1 MPQVIDRPS
10 EAATPSEALGEDPR
24 TRIDRRLFARRD
36 AGDPRAREELIER
49 FLPLARSIAR
59 RYEHSAEP
67 LDDLLQIASLG
78 LIKAIDRYDPSKG
91 CAFSSYAVP
100 TIGGELK
107 RHFRD
112 RTWNVR
118 PPRELQE
125 LTLRVERA
133 SAELTQQLDRAPT
146 VAELAAATDS
156 SDERI
161 LEALQAQRS
170 RGAVSLQ
177 ATSGPEDDHAALQD
191 RLGGEDD
198 GFDLAETR
206 ADMAGLLN
214 ILPPRSRLVLRLR
227 FDRDLTQAEIG
238 EFLGI
243 SQMQVSRIIRS
254 AVEQLRHVCEQRSEL
269 LERRRVSASRE
280 ERPGAQPRPL

>member
-1 MPQVIDRPS
+1 MPDVIDRPS
-10 EAATPSEALGEDPR
+10 AATAPPAACGEDSRAR
-24 TRIDRRLFARRD
+24 TDRRLFARLH

-78 LIKAIDRYDPSKG
+78 LIKAIDRFDPTKG

-133 SAELTQQLDRAPT
+133 TSELTQELDRAPT
-146 VAELAAATDS
+146 VAELSAATGS

-161 LEALQAQRS
+161 LEAMQARRS

-177 ATSGPEDDHAALQD
+177 ATTGPADDPAALQD
-191 RLGGEDD
+191 RLGFDDD
-198 GFDLAETR
+198 GFDRAEER
-206 ADMAGLLN
+206 ADIAGLLSL
-214 ILPPRSRLVLRLR
+214 LPARSRLVLRLR

-238 EFLGI
+238 QLLGI
-243 SQMQVSRIIRS
+243 SQMQVSRIIRA
-254 AVEQLRHVCEQRSEL
+254 AVEQLRHVSEQRARL
-269 LERRRVSASRE
+269 LTSA
-280 ERPGAQPRPL
+280 AA